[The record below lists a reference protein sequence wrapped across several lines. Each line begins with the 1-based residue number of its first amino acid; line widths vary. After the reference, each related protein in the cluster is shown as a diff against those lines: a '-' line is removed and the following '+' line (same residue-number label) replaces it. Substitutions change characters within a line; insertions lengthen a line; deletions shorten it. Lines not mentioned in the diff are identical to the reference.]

1 MENFLYILIGVIWV
15 VYSLYTARQK
25 ALKRQQS
32 QEIPPRGPS
41 QSSPLPLPG
50 SGGRT
55 LFDEIFREL
64 SGEPKPV
71 IQTYQ
76 PAQPSVV
83 IPPDM
88 PIQDAGMHRNSFT
101 KANISSLPTSLARD
115 ASGNDSKTL
124 ENPPQVAK
132 NEGFPKKFDLR
143 EAVIFSELLNRKYF

>member
-1 MENFLYILIGVIWV
+1 MENFLYILIGIIWV
-15 VYSLYTARQK
+15 VYSLYAARQK
-25 ALKRQQS
+25 ALKRQES
-32 QEIPPRGPS
+32 QGLPPRGPS
-41 QSSPLPLPG
+41 QSSPLPG
-50 SGGRT
+50 SAGNT
-55 LFDEIFREL
+55 LFDEILREI
-64 SGEPKPV
+64 SGQPKPV
-71 IQTYQ
+71 TRSYQ

-101 KANISSLPTSLARD
+101 KANISSLPTSLAHD